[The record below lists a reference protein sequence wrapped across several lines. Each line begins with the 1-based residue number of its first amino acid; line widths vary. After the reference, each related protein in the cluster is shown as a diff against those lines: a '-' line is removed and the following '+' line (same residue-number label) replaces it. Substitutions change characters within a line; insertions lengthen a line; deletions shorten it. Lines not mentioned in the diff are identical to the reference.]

1 MPISQQTLDTLEFPK
16 ILAQLARHTS
26 FGASRELALALLP
39 STDAFEVRRRQKRTT
54 EARRLL
60 DEQPDATI
68 GGARD
73 VRAAMGLARR
83 GGVLEAGVFL
93 DIAATLSAARRLRA
107 MILKQSEEIYP
118 LLRELAHDLPSIQ
131 ALEDAI
137 ARTVGED
144 GHVLDSA
151 SPALGRLRADV
162 RIAFNRLQDK
172 LQSMISS
179 SQSESLQEPIITV
192 RNGRYVVPVK
202 ASHRRNI
209 RGLVHD
215 QSASGATLYI
225 EPLAVVELNNKY
237 RQLQL
242 AEEEEVQRI
251 LAELSG
257 QVGEHAG
264 PITVGVEALAD
275 IDLAF
280 AMARY
285 ALALGCSEPEIVD
298 GTSDKGRATRDER
311 RAMSGEPLL
320 VLRSA
325 RHPLLDPKTVVPTNL
340 HLGGDFRLLLITG
353 PNTGGKTVALKTTGL
368 LALMAQA
375 GMHIPAVE
383 PSRVPVFGQVFA
395 DIGDEQSI
403 EQSLSTFSS
412 HMTNIIR
419 ILRALGGGAGGNAP
433 RKPPVFSEGRG
444 PSEPP
449 QAGGLGVADP
459 QGTTSLASEGR
470 GPSEPPQ
477 AGGLGVADPQEHLAR
492 GSSEG
497 RSPSDEP
504 RRGASLR
511 QQAAQR
517 DEIERLSNWRKVAP
531 GEWAPLEALTPEP
544 ELALVLLDELGA
556 GTDPV
561 EGAALARAIVERLLE
576 RGVLG
581 VATTHYAELKA
592 FAYATPGVQNAS
604 VEFNV
609 ETLAPTYRLS
619 IGLPGRSNALAIAAR
634 LGLDETLVER
644 ARSTMAREDAQ
655 VEDLLAGIHREREA
669 SAVELAQAERARRE
683 AEAER
688 AQLSEALA
696 EFEAQRESE
705 WRSAREE
712 IEAELRDARNQIRRL
727 RDEFRSV
734 SLSKQWMEEAEKRLA
749 DASAM
754 VPQARP
760 GARAQHAA
768 PAGPPPP
775 QAPRPLQPGDTVQV
789 RSVGLTGEIIA
800 IDEDEGA
807 AEVQVGGFRMRAD
820 LRELTRQKAS
830 DAKSNTRQ
838 QRVIEQA
845 RVSFPD
851 VPDISIE
858 IDMRGWRAAE
868 VADRLDRYL
877 NDAYLAGLPMVRI
890 IHGKGTGALRQ
901 VVRDILKTHKLVES
915 YGSGVAGEGGE
926 GVTVARM
933 AER

>member
-1 MPISQQTLDTLEFPK
+1 MPISQQTLETLEFPK

-26 FGASRELALALLP
+26 FSASRELALALLP

-60 DEQPDATI
+60 DDQPDATI

-73 VRAAMGLARR
+73 VRAALGLARR

-93 DIAATLSAARRLRA
+93 DIAATLSAARRLRTLL
-107 MILKQSEEIYP
+107 LKQPEALFP

-131 ALEDAI
+131 ALEDVI

-162 RIAFNRLQDK
+162 RIAFNRLQEK

-179 SQSESLQEPIITV
+179 SQAESLQEPIVTV

-264 PITVGVEALAD
+264 AITVGVEALAD

-280 AMARY
+280 ALARY

-298 GTSDKGRATRDER
+298 GAKDEGQ
-311 RAMSGEPLL
+311 AASGEPLL

-340 HLGGDFRLLLITG
+340 HLGGEFRLLLITG

-419 ILRALGGGAGGNAP
+419 ILRALEEGGG
-433 RKPPVFSEGRG
+433 S
-444 PSEPP
+444 
-449 QAGGLGVADP
+449 GVADLREHRSDNN
-459 QGTTSLASEGR
+459 SLEGR
-470 GPSEPPQ
+470 RPSKPPR
-477 AGGLGVADPQEHLAR
+477 A
-492 GSSEG
+492 
-497 RSPSDEP
+497 PSAEE
-504 RRGASLR
+504 L
-511 QQAAQR
+511 
-517 DEIERLSNWRKVAP
+517 EKMSNWRKVAP
-531 GEWAPLEALTPEP
+531 GEWAPLDALTPEP

-634 LGLDETLVER
+634 LGLDEELVER

-655 VEDLLAGIHREREA
+655 VEDLLAGIHRERET
-669 SAVELAQAERARRE
+669 SAAELARAEQARRE
-683 AEAER
+683 AEEER
-688 AQLSEALA
+688 ARLSEALA

-705 WRSAREE
+705 WHNAREE

-749 DASAM
+749 DASSM
-754 VPQARP
+754 LPQARP
-760 GARAQHAA
+760 GRPA
-768 PAGPPPP
+768 PAVPPPP
-775 QAPRPLQPGDTVQV
+775 PPPRPLQPGDTVQV

-820 LRELTRQKAS
+820 LRELTRQKAG
-830 DAKSNTRQ
+830 DGKPNTRQ

-845 RVSFPD
+845 RVSIPD
-851 VPDISIE
+851 VPDVSFE

-901 VVRDILKTHKLVES
+901 VVRDILKSHKLVES

-926 GVTVARM
+926 GVTMARL